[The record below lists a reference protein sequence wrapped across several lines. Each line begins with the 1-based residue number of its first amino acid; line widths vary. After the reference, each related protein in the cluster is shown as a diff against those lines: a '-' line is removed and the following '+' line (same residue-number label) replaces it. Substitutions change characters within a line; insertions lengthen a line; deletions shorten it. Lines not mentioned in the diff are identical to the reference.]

1 MHSNL
6 EKIKS
11 DADHPLHGLLAT
23 LKTNVQHLEGSW
35 QYQVFNNLDE
45 FRESLRGKVSDTDL
59 AKLSEE
65 LELLAKKPLRRQMGR
80 IKAIARSIDE
90 LYRYLS

>member
-1 MHSNL
+1 MKPSL
-6 EKIKS
+6 EKIKA
-11 DADHPLHGLLAT
+11 DTDHPIHGLLAT

-35 QYQVFNNLDE
+35 QFQVFNNLDE
-45 FRESLRGKVSDTDL
+45 FREGLRGKVSETDL
-59 AKLSEE
+59 ARLTEE
-65 LELLAKKPLRRQMGR
+65 LELLVKKPLRRQMGR